1 MGAPTCFKALALEA
15 RAVLLGRPYA
25 FALAVA
31 GEVGMRETI
40 RNLVADFDLTLGLA
54 GCRSIAELGPDRL
67 AGAE

>member
-15 RAVLLGRPYA
+15 RAVLLGRPHA